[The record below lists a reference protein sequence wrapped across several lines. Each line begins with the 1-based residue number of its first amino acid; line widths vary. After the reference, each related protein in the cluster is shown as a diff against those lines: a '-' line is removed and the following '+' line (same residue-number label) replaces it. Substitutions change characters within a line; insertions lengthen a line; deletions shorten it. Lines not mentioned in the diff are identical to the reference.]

1 MDDKA
6 QIQDGYGAMIQL
18 MFKVFFESF
27 TAAHGDSEQ
36 ERSAEERFKGGIA
49 HARYIRDRAIA
60 LLQPGA

>member
-6 QIQDGYGAMIQL
+6 QIQDAYGAMIQL
-18 MFKVFFESF
+18 MFKVFFESV

>member
-6 QIQDGYGAMIQL
+6 QIQDAYGAMIQL
-18 MFKVFFESF
+18 KFKVFFESF

-36 ERSAEERFKGGIA
+36 ERSAEERFKGGIV
-49 HARYIRDRAIA
+49 HARYIRYRAIA

>member
-6 QIQDGYGAMIQL
+6 QIQDAYGAMIQL
-18 MFKVFFESF
+18 KFKVFFESF